1 MSWSK
6 EDKKIFESSEVFKN
20 MENRILENIKRLKI
34 IASVEDLGERAKST
48 TPEVDN
54 LTKSVGELSKAME
67 KITSD
72 SDDGEVG
79 QSEEVKGDGYSV
91 TVTTNAPEEKENS
104 TDEDISDAEDL
115 ETQYFKSTIAE
126 LKKAAYDAAISGDI
140 KLAYKIERAIDEIIE
155 VRDEDK

>member
-20 MENRILENIKRLKI
+20 MEDRILENIKRLKI
-34 IASVEDLGERAKST
+34 IASVDGLGDSATNTAPK
-48 TPEVDN
+48 VDK
-54 LTKSVGELSKAME
+54 LTESVGKLGDAMKE
-67 KITSD
+67 ITSD

-91 TVTTNAPEEKENS
+91 TVTTNAPEEKNNS
-104 TDEDISDAEDL
+104 LDNKAEDEDL

>member
-20 MENRILENIKRLKI
+20 MEDRILDNIKRLKI
-34 IASVEDLGERAKST
+34 IAS
-48 TPEVDN
+48 EVDGLGDSATN
-54 LTKSVGELSKAME
+54 TAPKVDKLTESVGKLGDAMKE
-67 KITSD
+67 ITSD

-79 QSEEVKGDGYSV
+79 QSEEVKGDGYNI
-91 TVTTNAPEEKENS
+91 TVETNAPDAKINS
-104 TDEDISDAEDL
+104 LNDKIEDEQL
-115 ETQYFKSTIAE
+115 ESEYFKSTIAE